1 MIMNKDFPYYLSN
14 FLKDYLK
21 IERNFSYNTIRSY
34 KQVFQSLL
42 DFLVN
47 VKGFKIN
54 EVTFETVTQTIVV
67 EFLEY
72 LENTKNN
79 SIRTRNQRLAAIKS
93 FYQYCAIDEI
103 DNIGNINK
111 VLSIKVKKYQKEIQ
125 EFLTEEEIEKIF
137 NSIDTTTKI
146 GRRDL
151 LMLVLLYDTAA
162 RASEIIKLK
171 LSDIHL
177 EEKYIILT
185 GKGNKKRI
193 VSIMEH
199 TKLLLINYL
208 KENYV
213 TDGYI
218 FTESAT
224 YEMVRYVFKKI
235 NKVIPNKNIT
245 PHVFRR
251 TRATHLL
258 DKGINIIYIQ
268 ELLGHASI
276 ITTQE
281 YAKVITKRK
290 FEAIEKA
297 TSSLN
302 NEMLKDWNDDI
313 DLLNQLLS
321 L

>member
-14 FLKDYLK
+14 FLQEYLN
-21 IERNFSYNTIRSY
+21 IERNFSNNTIISY
-34 KQVFQSLL
+34 KKTFQLL
-42 DFLVN
+42 VEYLIKKKSFKLKDVTFTNVTREIIIDFLD
-47 VKGFKIN
+47 
-54 EVTFETVTQTIVV
+54 
-67 EFLEY
+67 Y
-72 LENTKNN
+72 LEIEKKN

-213 TDGYI
+213 TNVYI
-218 FTESAT
+218 FTEFAT
-224 YEMVRYVFKKI
+224 YELIRYVFKKI
-235 NKVIPNKNIT
+235 NKVIPNKKIT

-302 NEMLKDWNDDI
+302 NEMLKDWNDDQ